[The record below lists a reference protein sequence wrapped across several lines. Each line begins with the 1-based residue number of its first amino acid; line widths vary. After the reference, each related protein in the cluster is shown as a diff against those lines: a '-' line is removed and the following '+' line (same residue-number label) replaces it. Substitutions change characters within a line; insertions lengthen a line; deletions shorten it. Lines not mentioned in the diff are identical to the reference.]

1 MRSSPPVL
9 FFAALTV
16 ASAQVSA
23 PQLGWIPDGAH
34 IRPVSGLPA
43 AAAVGAPVPLD
54 QDFSQIAP
62 SPERNYVLVSS
73 VQSGAISIYS
83 PENGIIPLNGAGNG
97 PDLMALS
104 PRGTAAAFWF
114 TSTSQVQ
121 IVTGLPDAPVI
132 RQVSAPLLGSLPD
145 ALAVADDGDWFAG
158 SWISGAYAFGS
169 GGATIHLPIADRVT
183 AFTFLDGTHDL
194 AVAGPAGLNLV
205 TGVGG
210 TLVVTS
216 LFTSASSSLQ
226 PVGLGAVSGNRTLVL
241 ADKSGAVLAVD
252 IASKSATTTDCAC
265 QPDGLFRLASSA
277 FRLTSLQ
284 NGAFKLFDAS
294 TGEILFTPV
303 ALPHRAERGQ
313 GARR

>member
-1 MRSSPPVL
+1 MRSSPVIL
-9 FFAALTV
+9 FFAALAV
-16 ASAQVSA
+16 AWAQVSA

-43 AAAVGAPVPLD
+43 AAAVGAPVPSD
-54 QDFSQIAP
+54 EDFAQIVP
-62 SPERNYVLVSS
+62 SAARNYVLLSS
-73 VQSGAISIYS
+73 AQSGAISIYS
-83 PENGIIPLNGAGNG
+83 PESGIIPLKGAGNG

-132 RQVSAPLLGSLPD
+132 RQVSAPLLVSAPD

-158 SWISGAYAFGS
+158 SWISGTYAFGS
-169 GGATIHLPIADRVT
+169 SGATIRLPIADRVT
-183 AFTFLDGTHDL
+183 ALTFLDGTRDL
-194 AVAGPAGLNLV
+194 AVAGPAGLDLV

-210 TLVVTS
+210 TLVVTN
-216 LFTSASSSLQ
+216 LFTSPSSSLQ
-226 PVGLGAVSGNRTLVL
+226 PVGLGAVSANRTLVM
-241 ADKSGAVLAVD
+241 ADRNGAVFAID
-252 IASKSATTTDCAC
+252 IASQSASTADCAC

-294 TGEILFTPV
+294 TGEILFAPV
-303 ALPHRAERGQ
+303 ALPHRAERGE